1 MKPFGPETTE
11 CGGGQSNNNQSATAG
26 NQTHRG
32 NGSPLPSK
40 PRSTLTLLDVISRKI
55 WKQRPDDEE
64 YQRTF
69 FVGITLHDLAPQ
81 NKVQQELFRRPR
93 QSHPTLHHDGQNQPQ
108 ARPHHTALREGTFP
122 ARKKR
127 ATQIAFTKSPCST
140 AQIIYELIAKNSN
153 FSVGQYGPT
162 CPYIS
167 GLDGNDGNVYSVAYE
182 AST

>member
-1 MKPFGPETTE
+1 MEARFH
-11 CGGGQSNNNQSATAG
+11 
-26 NQTHRG
+26 QTQD
-32 NGSPLPSK
+32 
-40 PRSTLTLLDVISRKI
+40 TLTLLDIMRKI

-69 FVGITLHDLAPQ
+69 FVGITLHDLAPR
-81 NKVQQELFRRPR
+81 NEHQQELFGDPDNRT
-93 QSHPTLHHDGQNQPQ
+93 QLSTTMDKINLKHGHTTLHFGSM
-108 ARPHHTALREGTFP
+108 LP

-167 GLDGNDGNVYSVAYE
+167 GLDGNDGNVYSVTYE